1 MFFLVKTSKT
11 SNLPTHLQLDIVV
24 SISDLTSQPSQPPE
38 ESDAGPGGTGM
49 ELTLLPGDEGGSEDE
64 EEDEEDMEEE
74 GDDDLGSEG
83 SDEESEMVVLDPD
96 HPLMRRFQKA
106 LKDQLQ
112 KQDEKVT
119 LELRELVSSPSGHNY
134 CQNHIN
140 KINAK
145 NKQN

>member
-1 MFFLVKTSKT
+1 
-11 SNLPTHLQLDIVV
+11 
-24 SISDLTSQPSQPPE
+24 
-38 ESDAGPGGTGM
+38 M

-64 EEDEEDMEEE
+64 EEDEDDAEEE

-119 LELRELVSSPSGHNY
+119 LELRELVSSPCGHNH
-134 CQNHIN
+134 CQNHTF
-140 KINAK
+140 
-145 NKQN
+145 KQ